1 MQTESTPGIGSS
13 IGSSR
18 AVVVKVV
25 VMVVEAASLVVVD
38 QCRPD
43 TRHKHRTCRSQGYS
57 RSSRPEGRELRSTQM
72 EGTPGIGSGIGSSRG
87 VVMAVLEEEAATR
100 QLQS

>member
-1 MQTESTPGIGSS
+1 M
-13 IGSSR
+13 
-18 AVVVKVV
+18 VKVV

-57 RSSRPEGRELRSTQM
+57 RSSRPEGRELRSMQM

-87 VVMAVLEEEAATR
+87 VVMAVL
-100 QLQS
+100 